1 MATSPAFDVIFAA
14 AQTQRPSRS
23 QLDQQSED
31 QRTSACRADFVN
43 KQDAAATAGVAQGPL
58 FGVEGLQDG
67 SAFLVVKR
75 GPSAGARF
83 LLDQATTTAGR
94 HPKSEIFLDDITVSR
109 RHAEFRCVSGEFQ
122 VADVGSL
129 NGTYVNGEPITSAAL
144 ENGDELQIGK
154 FRLVFLTG
162 DTTALRRLE
171 PCANFRAD
179 PACHAAALHPAP
191 AMSPAVGATER
202 R

>member
-1 MATSPAFDVIFAA
+1 MTTSPAFDVIFVA

-31 QRTSACRADFVN
+31 LIRERTSACRADFIN
-43 KQDAAATAGVAQGPL
+43 EQDTAATAGVAEGPL
-58 FGVEGLQDG
+58 FGVERLHDG
-67 SAFLVVKR
+67 SALLVVKR

-83 LLDQATTTAGR
+83 LLDQATRTAGR

-129 NGTYVNGEPITSAAL
+129 SGTYVNRELITSAVL

-162 DTTALRRLE
+162 DTTGVAQ
-171 PCANFRAD
+171 
-179 PACHAAALHPAP
+179 
-191 AMSPAVGATER
+191 T
-202 R
+202 

>member
-1 MATSPAFDVIFAA
+1 VTTSPALDVIFVA

-23 QLDQQSED
+23 QLDQQPED
-31 QRTSACRADFVN
+31 QRTSACRADFIN
-43 KQDAAATAGVAQGPL
+43 KQDGAATAGVAQGAL

-67 SAFLVVKR
+67 SAFLEVKR

-83 LLDQATTTAGR
+83 LLDQVTTTAGR
-94 HPKSEIFLDDITVSR
+94 HPKSEILLDDITVSR
-109 RHAEFRCVSGEFQ
+109 RHDEFRCVRGEFQ

-162 DTTALRRLE
+162 DTTGVAQ
-171 PCANFRAD
+171 
-179 PACHAAALHPAP
+179 
-191 AMSPAVGATER
+191 T
-202 R
+202 